1 MKQKSISFNSFIFS
15 IKSILTVLF
24 PLITYPYALR
34 VLGVNNMGR
43 YNFINSIIGYFLL
56 LGSLGI
62 VSYAR
67 RDGAIIRNDKKELS
81 RFASEVFSCNMI
93 LTVISYII
101 LISCI
106 FSFEKIRNEYILA
119 LVLSL
124 AMFLTVFGVEWIY
137 SVYEDYIYITIRQI
151 AMQMVSMVMLFL
163 LVHDSDD
170 LILYSIISITACAGG
185 NIFNF
190 VHSRKYCNI
199 VFTFKCNFRK
209 HLPKTLVFFANA
221 MMITIYTNTDQTMLG
236 FMCGDYNVG
245 LYGTAVKIY
254 HVLCSVLTSAS
265 IVGVTTLTN
274 FIGNNKVEA
283 YNRLASH
290 IFSIIVT
297 LTFPFVTGGT
307 IFAHEIIS
315 LFGGIE
321 YIEAVNSL
329 IILIIGLL
337 GYVMAVFWG
346 QCVLVA
352 SGREKCLFY
361 ITTVSAVINL
371 IGNFILI
378 PYFRQ
383 DAAAFTTLLSEAI
396 TALLTWRMG
405 RKLVKIN
412 SGAQVVVQ
420 SFIGGIF
427 VIVVS
432 LAFKHWINKGT
443 IALFSSI
450 IVAGVG
456 YFCIEFLIGNPFVKG
471 MALKAIMIFRGKLG
485 REQ

>member
-1 MKQKSISFNSFIFS
+1 MKRKSISLNSFIFS
-15 IKSILTVLF
+15 VKSILTVLF

-34 VLGVNNMGR
+34 ILGVENMGR

-62 VSYAR
+62 ASYAR
-67 RDGAIIRNDKKELS
+67 RDGAIIRNDRKKLS
-81 RFASEVFSCNMI
+81 RFASEVFSCNII

-101 LISCI
+101 LVSCI
-106 FSFEKIRNEYILA
+106 FLIRKLQNEYILA

-124 AMFLTVFGVEWIY
+124 SMFLTVFGVEWIY
-137 SVYEDYIYITIRQI
+137 NIYEDYIYITARQI
-151 AMQMVSMVMLFL
+151 AMQIISMALLFL

-170 LILYSIISITACAGG
+170 LIMYSIISIIASAGG

-199 VFTFKCNFRK
+199 AFTFKCNFKK
-209 HLPKTLVFFANA
+209 HLPKALVFFANA
-221 MMITIYTNTDQTMLG
+221 MMITIYANTDQTMLG

-245 LYGTAVKIY
+245 LYGTAVKVY
-254 HVLCSVLTSAS
+254 HVLCSILTSAS

-274 FIGNNKVEA
+274 FIGNNEMES
-283 YNRLASH
+283 YNRSASH

-297 LTFPFVTGGT
+297 LAFPFVAGGA
-307 IFAHEIIS
+307 IFAHEIIL
-315 LFGGIE
+315 LFGGVE
-321 YIEAVNSL
+321 YVEAVHSL
-329 IILIIGLL
+329 IILILGLF

-352 SGREKCLFY
+352 SGREKTLLY
-361 ITTVSAVINL
+361 ITAASAVINL

-378 PYFRQ
+378 PNFKQ

-396 TALLTWRMG
+396 TALLAWSVG
-405 RKLVKIN
+405 RKLVKID
-412 SGAQVVVQ
+412 SGIKVIAQ

-427 VIVVS
+427 VAAVS
-432 LAFKHWINKGT
+432 FAFKQWVHEGL
-443 IALFSSI
+443 IALFSSMFL
-450 IVAGVG
+450 AGAG
-456 YFCIEFLIGNPFVKG
+456 YFCIEYLIGNQFVKG
-471 MALKAIMIFRGKLG
+471 TALKAIMVFKGKL
-485 REQ
+485 RRKR